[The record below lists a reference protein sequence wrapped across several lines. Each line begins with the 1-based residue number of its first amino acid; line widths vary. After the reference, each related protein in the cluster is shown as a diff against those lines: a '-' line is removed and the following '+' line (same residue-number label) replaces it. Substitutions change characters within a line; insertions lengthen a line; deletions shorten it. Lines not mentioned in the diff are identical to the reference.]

1 MENAPATST
10 PASSPGL
17 GAAWERMDGILQTA
31 IGLLPLLAAGLVV
44 VFIAAF
50 VARRVSA
57 FVIRTVER
65 RGRGHNVG
73 LVLGRL
79 AQVAILCVGILF
91 ALSIV
96 VPSFRVADLI
106 QVLGIGSVAIGF
118 AFRDVLQ
125 NFLAGVLLL
134 LSEPFRI
141 GDRVVFGGYEG
152 RVEDIATRDTKLL
165 TDDGDLVVIP
175 NGKLFTEAVLV
186 KGRGAAQRVAP
197 PTRAGLRR

>member
-1 MENAPATST
+1 MENAPATTT

-17 GAAWERMDGILQTA
+17 AAAWQRMDGILDTT
-31 IGLLPLLAAGLVV
+31 ISLLPLIAAGIVV
-44 VFIAAF
+44 LFIAAF
-50 VARRVSA
+50 IARRGSGL
-57 FVIRTVER
+57 VIRTVEA
-65 RGRGHNVG
+65 RGRGRNVA

-79 AQVAILCVGILF
+79 AQVAILCIGILF
-91 ALSIV
+91 AMSIV
-96 VPSFRVADLI
+96 VPSFRVGDLI

-152 RVEDIATRDTKLL
+152 RVEDIATRDTKLV

-186 KGRGAAQRVAP
+186 KGRAASQPARASASAP
-197 PTRAGLRR
+197 AL